1 MYNIAIQPQNGVEMT
16 KDIHSLLLEKLSAR
30 IPDAEHKVLLE
41 KILDWYIE
49 GGSKLIK
56 AKLDDKISSILQGW
70 DQSVE

>member
-1 MYNIAIQPQNGVEMT
+1 MT